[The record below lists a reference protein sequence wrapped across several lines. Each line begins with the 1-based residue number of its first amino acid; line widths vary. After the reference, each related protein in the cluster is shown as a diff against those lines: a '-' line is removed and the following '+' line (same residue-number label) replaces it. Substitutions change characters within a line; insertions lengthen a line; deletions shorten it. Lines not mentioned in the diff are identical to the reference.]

1 MVNDAMLLKGQL
13 EANLGQLSLV
23 GSDQTAKQVGLW
35 IDTCTLDFRFASRFA
50 VTHSWMFEQ
59 TVSWDEKTC
68 LHKQWKP
75 TPNTPYMPYI
85 YIYYLHWGSLGWFGR
100 VNVDIYIYIF
110 HTLWCSYHSGIVPMK
125 KILV

>member
-85 YIYYLHWGSLGWFGR
+85 YIYILPTLGVIGVVWSGQCR
-100 VNVDIYIYIF
+100 YIYIYSIHF
-110 HTLWCSYHSGIVPMK
+110 GAVIIVE
-125 KILV
+125 